1 MSKTGLIVGSFPRLT
16 ETFLYRQAKYLGA
29 EVLCNNFMEEN
40 TDLYDLSVLKI
51 TKLGIKRKH
60 ISYKVFSLYKSL
72 MVRLTGNPVLSW
84 HPAELKDLDSRL
96 QKGDIKGLLVSYGG
110 HGIGVMDKC
119 KKYNIPLIVEFLG
132 TDASRYMNY
141 PNYVTKLKELFN
153 YASYIIVLNDVMT
166 ASFVKLGCDPNKI
179 KKINIGVNIDEIP
192 FYPIPQKESFTF
204 IAVGRFTPKK
214 APLMTLK
221 AFEVCA
227 AVNPTTILNMVGGG
241 PLEAEVNAYVENSPY
256 KDRIHLLGYKTQT
269 ELRSLYKESH
279 VFLQHS
285 VKAPNGDCEG
295 WPVSIAEAC
304 SYGKP
309 VISTLHGGIIDQVV
323 HGETG
328 YLVEE
333 NDYQKMGEYMAEI
346 SKDLERCIQMGA
358 ASRKHME
365 EHGDIKKQVNKITNL
380 FQTIFSK

>member
-1 MSKTGLIVGSFPRLT
+1 
-16 ETFLYRQAKYLGA
+16 
-29 EVLCNNFMEEN
+29 
-40 TDLYDLSVLKI
+40 
-51 TKLGIKRKH
+51 
-60 ISYKVFSLYKSL
+60 
-72 MVRLTGNPVLSW
+72 
-84 HPAELKDLDSRL
+84 
-96 QKGDIKGLLVSYGG
+96 
-110 HGIGVMDKC
+110 
-119 KKYNIPLIVEFLG
+119 
-132 TDASRYMNY
+132 
-141 PNYVTKLKELFN
+141 
-153 YASYIIVLNDVMT
+153 
-166 ASFVKLGCDPNKI
+166 
-179 KKINIGVNIDEIP
+179 
-192 FYPIPQKESFTF
+192 
-204 IAVGRFTPKK
+204 
-214 APLMTLK
+214 
-221 AFEVCA
+221 
-227 AVNPTTILNMVGGG
+227 MVGGG